1 MKNSRTLTIIVAF
14 FFSLTSCIGPGNEN
28 NNTVSNPEKPVLST
42 TVIPVAAFVEAI
54 AGDDFIVNT
63 MVPEGMPPV
72 AYEPTSQQL
81 KALERSV
88 LYFSLEA
95 LGFEMTTLYG
105 LKKSNPDLEIIDI
118 SKGITPIVD
127 GHDHGHDHG
136 IDPHMWMSPIQSK
149 YIAKN
154 IYEALAEEYPE
165 KVETLKANY
174 NLLIKK
180 FEDAEAFILSKLGD
194 KEISFLIYHPAL
206 SYFARDYGLEQIPV
220 EIHGKE
226 PTPDYLHKVIRVAN
240 EKNIKVI
247 FIQKQFDSNFAKIIA
262 KETNAKVIV
271 FDPLAKNW
279 EKTLY
284 TVVNSLK

>member
-1 MKNSRTLTIIVAF
+1 MKNSTTIIIIAAF
-14 FFSLTSCIGPGNEN
+14 FFLLTSCMGPGNEKN
-28 NNTVSNPEKPVLST
+28 NNASDTEKPLLST
-42 TVIPVAAFVEAI
+42 TVIPVAGFIEAI

-72 AYEPTSQQL
+72 AYEPSSQQL
-81 KALERSV
+81 KALEHSV
-88 LYFSLEA
+88 MYFSLEA
-95 LGFEMTTLYG
+95 LGFEMTTLPG
-105 LKKSNPDLEIIDI
+105 LKKSNPGLEIIDI
-118 SKGITPIVD
+118 SRGITPITD

-154 IYEALAEEYPE
+154 IYEALAQKYPE
-165 KVETLKANY
+165 KEEVLTSNY
-174 NLLIKK
+174 NSLIKK

-194 KEISFLIYHPAL
+194 KEISFMIYHPAL

-220 EIHGKE
+220 EVHGKE